1 MIARSIRSGT
11 KYGDPQWRSEMWAIR
26 NTRLPSGRLPNLL
39 EV

>member
-11 KYGDPQWRSEMWAIR
+11 KYGDPQCRSEMCAIR
-26 NTRLPSGRLPNLL
+26 ITRLPSEQSPNLF